1 MRQHAKHRKWAVPG
15 NIDLA
20 AHSFLVRLR
29 FGHDHEHNARKVSG
43 HLVTVVPS
51 RAIRPRHLARFMA
64 PLPPTFAGFLAFGGM
79 PSQRRTWRS
88 YLVSQYLVDFNET
101 KSTHRVLASCVA
113 LSHCAERVRTSAKV
127 VRTSSF
133 WPVIYSETPLYI

>member
-64 PLPPTFAGFLAFGGM
+64 PLPPTSAGFLW
-79 PSQRRTWRS
+79 PSVACLLNVEPKGRIQ
-88 YLVSQYLVDFNET
+88 LVN
-101 KSTHRVLASCVA
+101 
-113 LSHCAERVRTSAKV
+113 
-127 VRTSSF
+127 
-133 WPVIYSETPLYI
+133 I